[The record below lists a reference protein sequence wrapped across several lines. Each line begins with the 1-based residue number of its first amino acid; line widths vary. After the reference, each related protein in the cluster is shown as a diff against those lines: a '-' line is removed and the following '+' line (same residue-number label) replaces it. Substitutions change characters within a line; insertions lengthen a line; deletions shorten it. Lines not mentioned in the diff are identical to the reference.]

1 MECVFSEIEM
11 EMEIA
16 AEQQWQQAEEE
27 EADVA
32 ADAVALQGR
41 RPRLPNTTAAAASIG
56 ESSNGDVM
64 VTSPE
69 PSNGFG
75 DGEYRQQELPNGNG
89 DGNGGGASKWNVYF
103 DNDQGY
109 YTKSINGLSMTENSS
124 VQVFSS
130 EKNPGD
136 DGLVITE
143 NNFVSQSTVINHQ
156 HKQILKDGSF
166 SGKSF
171 EEHNTNKSIS
181 DITVACDDTEL
192 IKESDQELA
201 ELDVEGVLE
210 KQDTHDLYCP
220 NCNSCITRRVILRKR
235 KRKIRIPGED
245 AKRNKLET
253 VVASELDAISGHAT
267 NDQGHNAVDFSLDG
281 SPTPAANDNNRD
293 REPEIFR
300 CLSCFSFFIPT
311 GNGFKMFNIFGDK
324 RDKETMQNPQ
334 QISAT
339 KKNWL
344 SSIFA
349 SRNDELLIVPASNQE
364 VTSPPQLFGAHGL
377 VITGSAEP
385 PEGGDDIVP
394 SSTQGSELLEKV
406 LADRGEKL
414 VNVMKKQTEG
424 AAPYHPELDTV
435 NQLNLSRFSDEML
448 LNHESD
454 HPATQI
460 TGKRSVHTEE
470 PAETAVFKPQQ
481 DGLKILVHSS
491 AEYIT
496 LEKSQTDQK
505 LNVAIERK
513 SADDKGSSIL
523 LLSKPV
529 SVLGE
534 LDINEKAN
542 IVVDLP
548 SENGQVKL
556 PTKSI
561 VEDKNEQLKLNG
573 NACATRPCKS
583 NNAAYP
589 SGVSSHAII
598 GTKVDIHVEEPLKA
612 DTDALTLSVQDVL
625 LRPERLIN
633 TTKDLKDM
641 PAKTSAAEASRTLL
655 VPNEKFRPHNHK
667 WVITTH
673 LTHNQKVQNVV
684 TGGAYARRFCVG
696 DTIIIIK
703 EGPVEPAEPHEAR
716 DIVASAAIGPS
727 PHTEITE
734 ARGFQGLDVIKS
746 IVYGGLIESITSLGI
761 VSSAAGADA
770 ATSNILALGLAN
782 LIGGLFIIGHN
793 GMPNKLLMRPTSRY
807 ASTLDTRPCNIACN
821 RTVLWELKND
831 RYEGVSSHQVT
842 ERLDKYQELLG
853 RRENFLLH
861 ATVVILSFLIFGLLP
876 PVIYGFSFRESN
888 NRDFKLIAVAVAS
901 LLCVTILATGK
912 AYVQRPLKAYI
923 KTVMYYVIVGFMA
936 SCVSYAVGD
945 LIKELLEKH
954 GFDSGDLALTLPI
967 LEATSK
973 QSAWESY

>member
-1 MECVFSEIEM
+1 M

-103 DNDQGY
+103 DNDQGIWKCRNCFWTY
-109 YTKSINGLSMTENSS
+109 QSGSPWIDHTQHPKCKWQLHMPMHVETVDQQGQCFYCEIKDTKSINGLSMTENSS

-334 QISAT
+334 QISAK

-414 VNVMKKQTEG
+414 VDVMKKQTER

-534 LDINEKAN
+534 LDINEKVN

-573 NACATRPCKS
+573 N
-583 NNAAYP
+583 AYP

-641 PAKTSAAEASRTLL
+641 PAKTSAGS
-655 VPNEKFRPHNHK
+655 
-667 WVITTH
+667 
-673 LTHNQKVQNVV
+673 
-684 TGGAYARRFCVG
+684 

-793 GMPNKLLMRPTSRY
+793 
-807 ASTLDTRPCNIACN
+807 
-821 RTVLWELKND
+821 LWELKND

-936 SCVSYAVGD
+936 SCVSYTVGD

-954 GFDSGDLALTLPI
+954 GFNSGDLALTLPI
-967 LEATSK
+967 LEATST

>member
-1 MECVFSEIEM
+1 M

-103 DNDQGY
+103 DNDQGIWKCRNCFWTY
-109 YTKSINGLSMTENSS
+109 QSGSPWIDHTQHPKCKWQLHMPMHVETVDQQGQCFYCEIKDTKSINGLSMTENSS

-334 QISAT
+334 QISAK

-414 VNVMKKQTEG
+414 VDVMKKQTER

-534 LDINEKAN
+534 LDINEKVN

-573 NACATRPCKS
+573 ND
-583 NNAAYP
+583 AAYP

-641 PAKTSAAEASRTLL
+641 PAKTSAGS
-655 VPNEKFRPHNHK
+655 
-667 WVITTH
+667 
-673 LTHNQKVQNVV
+673 
-684 TGGAYARRFCVG
+684 

-793 GMPNKLLMRPTSRY
+793 
-807 ASTLDTRPCNIACN
+807 
-821 RTVLWELKND
+821 LWELKND

-936 SCVSYAVGD
+936 SCVSYTVGD

-954 GFDSGDLALTLPI
+954 GFNSGDLALTLPI
-967 LEATSK
+967 LEATST

>member
-1 MECVFSEIEM
+1 
-11 EMEIA
+11 MEIA

-103 DNDQGY
+103 DNDQGIWKCRNCFWTY
-109 YTKSINGLSMTENSS
+109 QSGSPWIDHTQHPKCKWQLHMPMHVETVDQQGQCFYCEIKDTKSINGLSMTENSS

-414 VNVMKKQTEG
+414 VNVMKKQT
-424 AAPYHPELDTV
+424 
-435 NQLNLSRFSDEML
+435 
-448 LNHESD
+448 
-454 HPATQI
+454 ATQI

-573 NACATRPCKS
+573 ND
-583 NNAAYP
+583 AAYP

-641 PAKTSAAEASRTLL
+641 PAKTSAGS
-655 VPNEKFRPHNHK
+655 
-667 WVITTH
+667 
-673 LTHNQKVQNVV
+673 
-684 TGGAYARRFCVG
+684 

-793 GMPNKLLMRPTSRY
+793 
-807 ASTLDTRPCNIACN
+807 
-821 RTVLWELKND
+821 LWELKND

>member
-1 MECVFSEIEM
+1 M

-103 DNDQGY
+103 DNDQGIWKCRNCFWTY
-109 YTKSINGLSMTENSS
+109 QSGSPWIDHTQHPKCKWQLHMPMHVETVDQQGQCFYCEIKDTKSINGLSMTENSS

-334 QISAT
+334 QISAK

-414 VNVMKKQTEG
+414 VDVMKKQTER

-534 LDINEKAN
+534 LDINEKVN

-561 VEDKNEQLKLNG
+561 VEDKNEQLKLN
-573 NACATRPCKS
+573 
-583 NNAAYP
+583 AYP

-641 PAKTSAAEASRTLL
+641 PAKTSAGS
-655 VPNEKFRPHNHK
+655 
-667 WVITTH
+667 
-673 LTHNQKVQNVV
+673 
-684 TGGAYARRFCVG
+684 

-793 GMPNKLLMRPTSRY
+793 
-807 ASTLDTRPCNIACN
+807 
-821 RTVLWELKND
+821 LWELKND

-936 SCVSYAVGD
+936 SCVSYTVGD

-954 GFDSGDLALTLPI
+954 GFNSGDLALTLPI
-967 LEATSK
+967 LEATST

>member
-1 MECVFSEIEM
+1 MEM

-16 AEQQWQQAEEE
+16 AEQQQWQQAEEE
-27 EADVA
+27 
-32 ADAVALQGR
+32 DAVALQGR
-41 RPRLPNTTAAAASIG
+41 RPRHPNTTATATAAAASIG

-89 DGNGGGASKWNVYF
+89 NGGGASKWNVYF
-103 DNDQGY
+103 DNDQGIWKCRNCFWTY
-109 YTKSINGLSMTENSS
+109 QSGSQWIDHTQHPKCKWQLHMPMNVTTVDQQGQCFYCEIKDTKSINGLSVTENSS

-143 NNFVSQSTVINHQ
+143 NNFDSQSTVINHQ

-210 KQDTHDLYCP
+210 KQNTHDLYCP

-267 NDQGHNAVDFSLDG
+267 NDQRHNAVDFSLDG

-324 RDKETMQNPQ
+324 REKETMQNPP

-349 SRNDELLIVPASNQE
+349 SLNEEMLIVPASNQE

-377 VITGSAEP
+377 VITGNAEP

-406 LADRGEKL
+406 IADRGEKL
-414 VNVMKKQTEG
+414 VDVMKKQTEG

-470 PAETAVFKPQQ
+470 PVEIAIFKPQQ

-491 AEYIT
+491 AESIT

-548 SENGQVKL
+548 SENGHVKL

-573 NACATRPCKS
+573 ND
-583 NNAAYP
+583 AAYP
-589 SGVSSHAII
+589 SGVSSHAIT

-625 LRPERLIN
+625 LRPERQIN

-641 PAKTSAAEASRTLL
+641 PAKTSAGS
-655 VPNEKFRPHNHK
+655 
-667 WVITTH
+667 
-673 LTHNQKVQNVV
+673 
-684 TGGAYARRFCVG
+684 

-716 DIVASAAIGPS
+716 DIVASAEIGPS

-793 GMPNKLLMRPTSRY
+793 
-807 ASTLDTRPCNIACN
+807 
-821 RTVLWELKND
+821 LWELKND

-861 ATVVILSFLIFGLLP
+861 ATVAILSFLIFGLLP

-912 AYVQRPLKAYI
+912 AYIQRPLKAYI
-923 KTVMYYVIVGFMA
+923 KTVMYYVIIGFMA

-945 LIKELLEKH
+945 LITELLEKH
-954 GFDSGDLALTLPI
+954 GFNSGDLALTLPI

-973 QSAWESY
+973 QPAWESY

>member
-1 MECVFSEIEM
+1 
-11 EMEIA
+11 MEIA

-103 DNDQGY
+103 DNDQGIWKCRNCFWTY
-109 YTKSINGLSMTENSS
+109 QSGSPWIDHTQHPKCKWQLHMPMHVETVDQQGQCFYCEIKDTKSINGLSMTENSS

-561 VEDKNEQLKLNG
+561 VEDKNEQLKLND
-573 NACATRPCKS
+573 
-583 NNAAYP
+583 AAYP

-598 GTKVDIHVEEPLKA
+598 GTKWVKLTIFLQWCFIF
-612 DTDALTLSVQDVL
+612 ALFYLYF
-625 LRPERLIN
+625 
-633 TTKDLKDM
+633 
-641 PAKTSAAEASRTLL
+641 L
-655 VPNEKFRPHNHK
+655 V
-667 WVITTH
+667 I
-673 LTHNQKVQNVV
+673 
-684 TGGAYARRFCVG
+684 
-696 DTIIIIK
+696 
-703 EGPVEPAEPHEAR
+703 
-716 DIVASAAIGPS
+716 S
-727 PHTEITE
+727 
-734 ARGFQGLDVIKS
+734 
-746 IVYGGLIESITSLGI
+746 
-761 VSSAAGADA
+761 
-770 ATSNILALGLAN
+770 
-782 LIGGLFIIGHN
+782 
-793 GMPNKLLMRPTSRY
+793 
-807 ASTLDTRPCNIACN
+807 
-821 RTVLWELKND
+821 
-831 RYEGVSSHQVT
+831 
-842 ERLDKYQELLG
+842 
-853 RRENFLLH
+853 
-861 ATVVILSFLIFGLLP
+861 
-876 PVIYGFSFRESN
+876 
-888 NRDFKLIAVAVAS
+888 
-901 LLCVTILATGK
+901 
-912 AYVQRPLKAYI
+912 
-923 KTVMYYVIVGFMA
+923 
-936 SCVSYAVGD
+936 
-945 LIKELLEKH
+945 
-954 GFDSGDLALTLPI
+954 
-967 LEATSK
+967 
-973 QSAWESY
+973 

>member
-1 MECVFSEIEM
+1 M

-103 DNDQGY
+103 DNDQGIWKCRNCFWTY
-109 YTKSINGLSMTENSS
+109 QSGSPWIDHTQHPKCKWQLHMPMHVETVDQQGQCFYCEIKDTKSINGLSMTENSS

-573 NACATRPCKS
+573 ND
-583 NNAAYP
+583 AAYP

-641 PAKTSAAEASRTLL
+641 PAKTSAGS
-655 VPNEKFRPHNHK
+655 
-667 WVITTH
+667 
-673 LTHNQKVQNVV
+673 
-684 TGGAYARRFCVG
+684 

-793 GMPNKLLMRPTSRY
+793 
-807 ASTLDTRPCNIACN
+807 
-821 RTVLWELKND
+821 LWELKND